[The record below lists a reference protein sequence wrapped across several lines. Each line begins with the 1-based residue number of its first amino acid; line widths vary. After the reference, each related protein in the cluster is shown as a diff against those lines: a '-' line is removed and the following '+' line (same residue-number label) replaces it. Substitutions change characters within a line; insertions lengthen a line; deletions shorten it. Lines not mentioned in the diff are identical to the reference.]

1 MKPLTPTD
9 LWWRV
14 GIGVLFMLVG
24 LFLQAGEISM
34 LIFLVGVLWIVWAV
48 IRGVL
53 QVRQAERIQRERN
66 SRRQQ

>member
-14 GIGVLFMLVG
+14 GIGAALMLGALV
-24 LFLQAGEISM
+24 LQAGVVSG
-34 LIFLVGVLWIVWAV
+34 LIFLLGVAWIVWAV

-53 QVRQAERIQRERN
+53 QVRKAEAIQRERDT
-66 SRRQQ
+66 RRQ

>member
-14 GIGVLFMLVG
+14 GIGVVLMLGALV
-24 LFLQAGEISM
+24 LQAGTVS
-34 LIFLVGVLWIVWAV
+34 LIIFAVGLGWIVWAV

-53 QVRQAERIQRERN
+53 QVRKAEAIQRERDG
-66 SRRQQ
+66 RRQQ